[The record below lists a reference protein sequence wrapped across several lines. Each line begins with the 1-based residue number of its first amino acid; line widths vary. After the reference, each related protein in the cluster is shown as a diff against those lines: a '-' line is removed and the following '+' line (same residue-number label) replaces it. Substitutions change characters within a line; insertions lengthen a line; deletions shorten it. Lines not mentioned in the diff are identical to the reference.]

1 MNTRRDAGLVAR
13 LSGYAA
19 AVEIGIGRRPAVA
32 AGLAAA
38 GTTVVATDVVD
49 RDVPA
54 GVTFVRDDVVAAAD
68 RDEPGDAYHAD
79 VLYGLNLPP
88 ELHRPAL
95 EVARAVGAD
104 FLFTTLGGDPPTVPC
119 DVESIP
125 DRGTVYVAG
134 ESHGR
139 V

>member
-1 MNTRRDAGLVAR
+1 MSTRRDTALVAR
-13 LSGYAA
+13 LSGYAS
-19 AVEIGIGRRPAVA
+19 AVEVGVGRRHDVA
-32 AGLAAA
+32 AGLVDA
-38 GTTVVATDVVD
+38 GVSVTATDIVD
-49 RDVPA
+49 RNVPPA
-54 GVTFVRDDVVAAAD
+54 VAFVRDDIVTVSKRAD
-68 RDEPGDAYHAD
+68 PGAVYEVD
-79 VLYGLNLPP
+79 LIYGLNLPP